1 MYQAQGY
8 MDVDPAKETV
18 RAEPVFPPSGT
29 DVTVHIVVHEG
40 EPVFI
45 RRVEI
50 VGLTKTKESV
60 VRRNLD
66 LYPGERVSSEKIKE
80 SEQLLTNTGYF
91 DPEAHPPVQITLEPD
106 QGTMR
111 DAIVH
116 VQEGATGKF
125 MAGVGLGSDSGLL
138 GQLSLSEENFDI
150 ANWPS
155 SWDDLVRGNAFRGG
169 GQKLTSSLEPGTLN
183 SYYSVSWLNPA
194 VHDSDYSFGVN
205 LYSAGTTHREFDE
218 RRTGVSL
225 VGGEALTKFIERTL
239 TVGYEA
245 ISWNCTTNPAKDI
258 EQDKDGGTQLRSCAS
273 RSARTGATTRA
284 GVAGALG

>member
-1 MYQAQGY
+1 MPLTVGAPLRPVDLETAASLIASMYQAQGY

-29 DVTVHIVVHEG
+29 DVTVRIAIHEG

-60 VRRNLD
+60 VRRSVD
-66 LYPGERVSSEKIKE
+66 IYPGERASSEKIKE
-80 SEQLLTNTGYF
+80 SQQLLTNTGYF

-106 QGTMR
+106 QGALR
-111 DAIVH
+111 DAIVR

-155 SWDDLVRGNAFRGG
+155 E
-169 GQKLTSSLEPGTLN
+169 LERHLARQRLP
-183 SYYSVSWLNPA
+183 
-194 VHDSDYSFGVN
+194 
-205 LYSAGTTHREFDE
+205 
-218 RRTGVSL
+218 RRRP
-225 VGGEALTKFIERTL
+225 EAQH
-239 TVGYEA
+239 
-245 ISWNCTTNPAKDI
+245 P
-258 EQDKDGGTQLRSCAS
+258 
-273 RSARTGATTRA
+273 
-284 GVAGALG
+284 AGARHAELLLLPVVAQSVRA